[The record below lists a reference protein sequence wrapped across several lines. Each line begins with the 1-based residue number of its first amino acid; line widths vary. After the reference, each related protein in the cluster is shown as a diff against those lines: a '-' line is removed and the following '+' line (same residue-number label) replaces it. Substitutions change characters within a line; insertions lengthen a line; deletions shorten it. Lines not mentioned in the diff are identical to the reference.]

1 MVPVSVETSPR
12 ELTCSP
18 GELVRSTL
26 QNADP
31 VTSRRRVVGRRTIIP
46 LEPFASPDT
55 VDPVKLDENIND
67 VEVPE
72 APESS
77 DGGSKKRGVE
87 SFDEPVDWFQ
97 RERANSSPQQE
108 IFEIDVGA
116 LLDSEESFCRHSSA
130 WLSKR
135 LPEVKASE
143 VSNYRLLPGQQLQFV
158 EAMTKELLQ
167 VLAAVA
173 VRRIS
178 QEEELNLKPVRVL
191 RMRWLLV

>member
-97 RERANSSPQQE
+97 RERELTLLLNKKSLKLTL
-108 IFEIDVGA
+108 A
-116 LLDSEESFCRHSSA
+116 LSWIPKS
-130 WLSKR
+130 LS
-135 LPEVKASE
+135 VDIH
-143 VSNYRLLPGQQLQFV
+143 
-158 EAMTKELLQ
+158 
-167 VLAAVA
+167 
-173 VRRIS
+173 RRGC
-178 QEEELNLKPVRVL
+178 QRDCQ
-191 RMRWLLV
+191 R